1 MRYYNLIP
9 TASSISFYFLPF
21 PPWSKTS
28 FLPTTLM
35 NQEFHQAVTE
45 VQRISMDFW
54 NKIPNTQHNHCLK
67 EWLNLNVSSLFV
79 FLGLMIKAMFK
90 SIEATESNSTLQL
103 VPYKGG
109 LRFHPSVNLSI
120 LKFLWFEQTF
130 KKWSYGT
137 SLWDEENEE
146 VISTQKG
153 KTDNEIMRFC
163 QAFMSEL
170 FRHIGADTDVPAG
183 DIGVGAREIGYMV
196 GMYKKLNN
204 TRDGTFTGKWLTYW
218 GSLIRTEATGY
229 GVVYFLD
236 QMLQHNNETLKG
248 KKVIVS
254 GSWNVAQYAI
264 EKAMQLGAT
273 VISASDSDGTIEVT
287 NWFTPELLAELLEL
301 KNVKR
306 GRLEERNNKPGIVYH
321 TDKTPWHL
329 KADIALPCATQN
341 ELDLDDAKQLV
352 INWITY
358 VVEWANMPTSLEA
371 THYFQDQWIYFAPGK
386 AANAGGVATSWLEMS
401 QNSLRLSRT
410 REEVD
415 ARLHEIMKNIHATCV
430 KRWTEGNKVNYV
442 KWANI
447 GGFVKVAE
455 AMLAQ
460 GVV

>member
-1 MRYYNLIP
+1 MIKNIL
-9 TASSISFYFLPF
+9 
-21 PPWSKTS
+21 
-28 FLPTTLM
+28 TTYHPHEP
-35 NQEFHQAVTE
+35 EFHQAVTE
-45 VQRISMDFW
+45 VLESLDGF
-54 NKIPNTQHNHCLK
+54 LK
-67 EWLNLNVSSLFV
+67 ENPKYTTQSLLERMIEPERIITFRVSWLDDVGNVQVNRGYRVQF
-79 FLGLMIKAMFK
+79 
-90 SIEATESNSTLQL
+90 NSAIG
-103 VPYKGG
+103 PYKWG

-120 LKFLWFEQTF
+120 LKFLGFEQTF
-130 KKWSYGT
+130 KNGLTGLPMWGWKWGS
-137 SLWDEENEE
+137 DFDP
-146 VISTQKG
+146 KG
-153 KTDNEIMRFC
+153 KSDNEIMRFC

-236 QMLQHNNETLKG
+236 QMLQYNNETLKG

-264 EKAMQLGAT
+264 EKAMQLGAI
-273 VISASDSDGTIEVT
+273 VISASDSDGTIEVAKG
-287 NWFTPELLAELLEL
+287 FTPELLAELLEL

-306 GRLEERNNKPGIVYH
+306 GRLEERKNKAWVVYH
-321 TDKTPWHL
+321 ADKTPWHL

-341 ELDLDDAKQLV
+341 ELTLDDAKQLV
-352 INWITY
+352 TNGISY
-358 VVEWANMPTSLEA
+358 VVEWANMPTTLEA
-371 THYFQDQWIYFAPGK
+371 THYFQQQGVHFAPGK

-415 ARLHEIMKNIHATCV
+415 AKLHEIMKNIHATCV
-430 KRWTEGNKVNYV
+430 KRWTEWTTVNYV

-447 GGFVKVAE
+447 GGFVKVAD